1 MTRKILA
8 AFLALCMT
16 MTLTPFAFA
25 ANTTD
30 QGETGTNTNGTD
42 INAGGGYSETDI
54 AGNSNDDPPGG
65 VSLLSNN
72 VAKIGETEYA
82 TLAEAITAAGNNETT
97 ITLIADATE
106 NVTIPANVNI
116 TLDLGGKTLTN
127 TNAGTATISVV
138 GTATVKNGTVT
149 GGTSYYN
156 IEVKTGGNLT
166 LEGVT
171 ATAGNAGSSMIANW
185 GTLAIKSGTYTGGLN
200 TIINEPNANLTIDD
214 GKFELQQGTG
224 DGYTA
229 TVFNYGNLIVNG
241 GEFLQSH
248 TRAPYGQA
256 QVIYTDKEKNATSLP
271 STKIVNG
278 TFTNKASSSTGW
290 AVRETNL
297 AAGCT
302 VITGGTFNRKLTS
315 SYLADGYA
323 VVTISSKYSVF
334 KAATGITLNHQTA
347 EMKVGGEKLQLTAT
361 VTPDDVYQTVTWKS
375 SKPTVA
381 SVNSKTGEVTAKG
394 AGTATI
400 TATAAGGKTATC
412 EVKVTDEVAS
422 INGVIYQTFAEA
434 RNAAQSGDTIKLLK
448 DVSTNTLEAKGI
460 TYDLNGHK
468 MTYSG
473 SSTITYAGETMS
485 FIDTSVSGTERGG
498 TLTFTKSSPS
508 TTAAINPQTG
518 ATLNISNIN
527 VICRASGFFPQG
539 DSSAVSI
546 TNCDVSAKLYCL
558 GTNAAETSNYN
569 VIITLK
575 GSTFTSN
582 ASNGDNCPVY
592 INVAGNLNIDD
603 CTLIGGRQGVL
614 VRAGTAKITNSTIK
628 TTGIYKDPTEY
639 YNKDWGG
646 GNEVPAAALIVGS
659 YNSGAANAYLA
670 NATVTLENTALIGEN
685 DFPALYVDGN
695 TTYAGTVTING
706 KDTTVSGAVMKGQQT
721 AEGQVNISISD
732 GYFTSDPTSYVV
744 STKAALPGTY
754 VVNGTTYSYKVDAPL
769 PTDVEVAAGKTEAT
783 NPNNVSTDVVNSV
796 SETTVSGVTE
806 NANEVANKLPD
817 ADKATKE
824 KFNSAAADTNTSIPT
839 TSSSDITTVISPRL
853 DITINSCD
861 STAKTLDLDITAVY
875 DIKATTADDTAKMVE
890 FNGSNATTV
899 NTVTIQKNA
908 GTLDTTGTDVEIT
921 IPLPANFVND
931 TKTPVYIT
939 HTKANGTKY
948 VYKAKVTK
956 SGETYYATFTN
967 PNGFSNFVL
976 KTQVA
981 ASITANDKTTYYDTL
996 QDAVDAVQNDETIE
1010 ILKDGETAMVSGR
1023 SVKFTVN
1030 PNSHTYTINLGSH
1043 CKNNATETDTYDI
1056 VYSRPSSGSGS
1067 SVTTYAVNV
1076 TTATNGTVT
1085 ADKKT
1090 AAKGATVTVTATPST
1105 GYVVDKITVVDKD
1118 GKAVDVTAKDGKYS
1132 FVMPA
1137 SAVTVTATFKAETP
1151 APSGLPFVDMK
1162 SGDWFYDAVKYAYE
1176 NGLMNGTSETIF
1188 APNGT
1193 MNRAMI
1199 VTVLYRL
1206 EKTPAVTT
1214 ASQFAD
1220 VPAGQWYSDAVA
1232 WAAANNIVNGY
1243 NETTFGP
1250 MNAVTR
1256 EQMAAILYRYEQYK
1270 GMDTVT
1276 LEENLARFPDK
1287 DKVSAYAVPAMQW
1300 AVGQKVINGNADG
1313 TLNPTGTATRAQ
1325 VAQIFTNLLNK

>member
-1 MTRKILA
+1 MTRKLLA

-42 INAGGGYSETDI
+42 INAGGYSETDI
-54 AGNSNDDPPGG
+54 AGNSNDNPPSG

-72 VAKIGETEYA
+72 VAKIGATEYA
-82 TLAEAITAAGNNETT
+82 TLAEAITAAGSNETT

-106 NVTIPANVNI
+106 NVTIPANANI

-127 TNAGTATISVV
+127 SGDTTNKATLSVV

-149 GGTSYYN
+149 GGASYYN

-214 GKFELQQGTG
+214 GKFELQQGIG

-271 STKIVNG
+271 STKIING

-361 VTPDDVYQTVTWKS
+361 VTPDDAYQAVTWKS

-558 GTNAAETSNYN
+558 GTNAAKTSNYN

-639 YNKDWGG
+639 
-646 GNEVPAAALIVGS
+646 
-659 YNSGAANAYLA
+659 
-670 NATVTLENTALIGEN
+670 
-685 DFPALYVDGN
+685 
-695 TTYAGTVTING
+695 
-706 KDTTVSGAVMKGQQT
+706 
-721 AEGQVNISISD
+721 
-732 GYFTSDPTSYVV
+732 
-744 STKAALPGTY
+744 
-754 VVNGTTYSYKVDAPL
+754 
-769 PTDVEVAAGKTEAT
+769 
-783 NPNNVSTDVVNSV
+783 
-796 SETTVSGVTE
+796 
-806 NANEVANKLPD
+806 
-817 ADKATKE
+817 
-824 KFNSAAADTNTSIPT
+824 
-839 TSSSDITTVISPRL
+839 
-853 DITINSCD
+853 
-861 STAKTLDLDITAVY
+861 
-875 DIKATTADDTAKMVE
+875 
-890 FNGSNATTV
+890 
-899 NTVTIQKNA
+899 
-908 GTLDTTGTDVEIT
+908 
-921 IPLPANFVND
+921 
-931 TKTPVYIT
+931 
-939 HTKANGTKY
+939 
-948 VYKAKVTK
+948 
-956 SGETYYATFTN
+956 
-967 PNGFSNFVL
+967 
-976 KTQVA
+976 
-981 ASITANDKTTYYDTL
+981 
-996 QDAVDAVQNDETIE
+996 
-1010 ILKDGETAMVSGR
+1010 
-1023 SVKFTVN
+1023 
-1030 PNSHTYTINLGSH
+1030 
-1043 CKNNATETDTYDI
+1043 
-1056 VYSRPSSGSGS
+1056 
-1067 SVTTYAVNV
+1067 
-1076 TTATNGTVT
+1076 
-1085 ADKKT
+1085 
-1090 AAKGATVTVTATPST
+1090 
-1105 GYVVDKITVVDKD
+1105 
-1118 GKAVDVTAKDGKYS
+1118 
-1132 FVMPA
+1132 
-1137 SAVTVTATFKAETP
+1137 
-1151 APSGLPFVDMK
+1151 
-1162 SGDWFYDAVKYAYE
+1162 
-1176 NGLMNGTSETIF
+1176 
-1188 APNGT
+1188 
-1193 MNRAMI
+1193 
-1199 VTVLYRL
+1199 
-1206 EKTPAVTT
+1206 
-1214 ASQFAD
+1214 
-1220 VPAGQWYSDAVA
+1220 
-1232 WAAANNIVNGY
+1232 
-1243 NETTFGP
+1243 
-1250 MNAVTR
+1250 
-1256 EQMAAILYRYEQYK
+1256 
-1270 GMDTVT
+1270 
-1276 LEENLARFPDK
+1276 
-1287 DKVSAYAVPAMQW
+1287 
-1300 AVGQKVINGNADG
+1300 
-1313 TLNPTGTATRAQ
+1313 
-1325 VAQIFTNLLNK
+1325 